1 MVMGL
6 CKVASSVFFISDE
19 LLLCHA
25 FKYTPCLNINN
36 NLPMQ
41 ALRGLIHIN
50 QFYFATPLH
59 VIHCFKAL
67 LFVEDY
73 FD

>member
-6 CKVASSVFFISDE
+6 RKVASSVFFISDE

-25 FKYTPCLNINN
+25 FKYTLSLNINN

-41 ALRGLIHIN
+41 ALRGLIRIN
-50 QFYFATPLH
+50 RFYFATP
-59 VIHCFKAL
+59 IARNSL
-67 LFVEDY
+67 L
-73 FD
+73 